1 MKKNI
6 IWIGSC
12 IIVGLLMGQIMFDQY
27 DQVQSKKVSANV
39 NEKVYFFQVGVYSS
53 LENMKNASLKY
64 DSYIYIEQDSKFY
77 VFVGLTKNEENKDK
91 LKSYFESL
99 GYDIYIKEM
108 ELNQASFLETL
119 DQYDLLLKETK
130 TNQEIKE
137 VNKSI
142 LAKYEELVVNG
153 QN

>member
-1 MKKNI
+1 
-6 IWIGSC
+6 
-12 IIVGLLMGQIMFDQY
+12 
-27 DQVQSKKVSANV
+27 
-39 NEKVYFFQVGVYSS
+39 
-53 LENMKNASLKY
+53 
-64 DSYIYIEQDSKFY
+64 
-77 VFVGLTKNEENKDK
+77 
-91 LKSYFESL
+91 
-99 GYDIYIKEM
+99 M

>member
-1 MKKNI
+1 
-6 IWIGSC
+6 
-12 IIVGLLMGQIMFDQY
+12 
-27 DQVQSKKVSANV
+27 
-39 NEKVYFFQVGVYSS
+39 
-53 LENMKNASLKY
+53 MKNASLKY